1 MDNRTILAGLA
12 VAGSLVLTANAQETP
27 TDLEPLDSIELDLD
41 LDPDFDVT
49 PSEDQVVQEL
59 RVRGRVR
66 GYRIEPK
73 WGAPYYLYDL
83 DGNGRF
89 DRINESELSSPGT
102 AQWELFRKKRSM
114 AR

>member
-1 MDNRTILAGLA
+1 MTNRIVLAGLG
-12 VAGSLVLTANAQETP
+12 VASLVALTANAQETP
-27 TDLEPLDSIELDLD
+27 TDLEPLDSIELNLE

-49 PSEDQVVQEL
+49 PSEDQVVHEL
-59 RVRGRVR
+59 RVRGWVR

-73 WGAPYYLYDL
+73 WGAPYYLYDI

-114 AR
+114 ER